1 MSHDIQTEAD
11 DLAADL
17 LRGGPAIAAFLQTI
31 GWPEATVDKV
41 YYLARSKKLPIG
53 KFGNELITTK
63 SRLTRHVRK
72 LVA

>member
-1 MSHDIQTEAD
+1 MSHEFQTDTD

-31 GWPEATVDKV
+31 GWPEATVDTV
-41 YYLARSKKLPIG
+41 YYFARSKKLPIG
-53 KFGNELITTK
+53 KFGNELITSKTK
-63 SRLTRHVRK
+63 LTRYVRK